1 MTEPTELETLLTR
14 ALESALDDSPASEM
28 TRMQLRA
35 GIVGQDP
42 ALIDLYERIAGPS
55 QAEVDFHL
63 DGPLAARW
71 PRGR

>member
-1 MTEPTELETLLTR
+1 VTEPTELETLLTR